1 MATLKGQNFRVLIYD
16 STASA
21 YKVVGMATNAT
32 INLTGN
38 TDDAATKDDVGGASK
53 PEITSKSWSV
63 SVDSLNVADT
73 GALLTAIKAYQLFT
87 LMWDETDTTNNQ
99 SIEEAAFARSGQAFL
114 NDVTFTFG
122 DRANSTKSLQ
132 FTGSG
137 ALSKITTTPSTDTV
151 APGNYT
157 KGQFVRLF
165 LGSDNTVTPAKVLAA
180 AKNLSVHVSLSLEDA
195 TTKDT
200 DGGDWQVQEPTGL
213 SYDISTNAL
222 VRSADV
228 ITSSV
233 ASQDF
238 ASVEEIY
245 EASLPVKFQVA
256 NVSGANQRTKGA
268 VIMSGSV
275 VITSLSVN
283 SGNRATVTY
292 DTTLNGYGEYTV
304 GS

>member
-38 TDDAATKDDVGGASK
+38 TDDAATKDDVGCASK

-87 LMWDETDTTNNQ
+87 LMWDETDTTDNQ
-99 SIEEAAFARSGQAFL
+99 SIEGASFARSGQAFL
-114 NDVTFTFG
+114 NDATFTFE
-122 DRANSTKSLQ
+122 DRANSVKSLQ
-132 FTGSG
+132 LTGSG
-137 ALSKITTTPSTDTV
+137 ALSKITTTPTTDTV

-165 LGSDNTVTPAKVLAA
+165 LGSNNTDTPSKVLAA

-228 ITSSV
+228 ITSAV
-233 ASQDF
+233 AGQDF

-275 VITSLSVN
+275 MITSLSVN

>member
-1 MATLKGQNFRVLIYD
+1 MATLKGQNFRVLLYD
-16 STASA
+16 STAAA

-38 TDDAATKDDVGGASK
+38 MDDAASKDDVGGASK

-87 LMWDETDTTNNQ
+87 LMWDETDTTDNQ
-99 SIEEAAFARSGQAFL
+99 SIEGASFARSGQAFI
-114 NDVTFTFG
+114 NDATFTFE
-122 DRANSTKSLQ
+122 DRANSVKSLQ
-132 FTGSG
+132 LTGSG
-137 ALSKITTTPSTDTV
+137 ALSKITTTPTTDTV

-165 LGSDNTVTPAKVLAA
+165 LGSNNTDTPAKVLAA

-233 ASQDF
+233 EAQDF